1 MIADSLDA
9 EGIRE
14 RVRDPFYLNTT
25 SILAVVDDKVVG
37 RIEYHFY
44 GCMQDGYRM
53 AYIDWIYVLP
63 GYRHRGIAQ
72 SLFIEME
79 RDCRNRD
86 IDQYYLIRA
95 TNPEADKFYKRFEH
109 AELSEMP
116 FLRKELK
123 TD

>member
-1 MIADSLDA
+1 MRFERLSEQNVEKYVEYLMEAFTLEPDRMIADSLDA

-72 SLFIEME
+72 SLFIEM
-79 RDCRNRD
+79 
-86 IDQYYLIRA
+86 
-95 TNPEADKFYKRFEH
+95 
-109 AELSEMP
+109 
-116 FLRKELK
+116 
-123 TD
+123 